1 MAVNTLDSIE
11 VIPTGAAIGAEVRGV
26 DFAQIVPQEV
36 GDRVNEIWAQHKV
49 LLLRG
54 QILDKQALY
63 EAAEIL
69 GGVQE
74 TGSRAMNLKAGWKEG
89 SARISDFPGISY
101 ISNLNENGEPV
112 LRTKGSGSLEIGWHT
127 DNSYMQE
134 PPMGSMLNAVEVP
147 VDGGGHTS
155 FLDTVA
161 AYETMQDALKQEIEG
176 LHMCHDNSHSTV
188 GQLRAIYNGVEPTCR
203 EEVDG
208 PVHPLVRI
216 HPASGKRS
224 LYLSRRHG
232 FPSAYIVEL
241 SDEESEDLQDRIWAH
256 VAQDKFT
263 WTHTDWQVGDLVMWD
278 NQQLLHKRSAI
289 DPTQKRIMQRTLVKS
304 KGFISA
310 WNSAAVAE

>member
-1 MAVNTLDSIE
+1 MVNTLDDVE
-11 VIPTGAAIGAEVRGV
+11 VVPTGAAVGAEVRGL
-26 DFAQIVPQEV
+26 DFAQKVPKEV
-36 GDRVNEIWAQHKV
+36 AVRVNEVWAQHKV
-49 LLLRG
+49 LLLRN
-54 QILDKQALY
+54 QFLDKSSLY
-63 EAAEIL
+63 QAAEVL

-89 SARISDFPGISY
+89 TARISDFPGISY
-101 ISNLNENGEPV
+101 ISNLDENGEPV

-127 DNSYMQE
+127 DNSYMQD
-134 PPMGSMLNAVEVP
+134 PPMGSLLNAVEVP

-161 AYETMQDALKQEIEG
+161 AYESMTESLKLEIEG

-216 HPASGKRS
+216 HPITGKRS
-224 LYLSRRHG
+224 IYLSRRHG

-241 SDEESEDLQDRIWAH
+241 SDAESEDLQDRIWAH

-263 WTHTDWQVGDLVMWD
+263 WTHTDWKVGDLVMWD

-289 DPTQKRIMQRTLVKS
+289 DPTQKRVMQRTLVKS
-304 KGFISA
+304 EGFISA
-310 WNSAAVAE
+310 WDSTAAAE

>member
-1 MAVNTLDSIE
+1 MVNTLDDVE
-11 VIPTGAAIGAEVRGV
+11 VVPTGAAVGAEVRGL
-26 DFAQIVPQEV
+26 DFAQKVPKEV
-36 GDRVNEIWAQHKV
+36 AVRVNEVWARHKV
-49 LLLRG
+49 LLLRN
-54 QILDKQALY
+54 QFLDKSLLY
-63 EAAEIL
+63 QAAEVL

-89 SARISDFPGISY
+89 TARISDFPGISY
-101 ISNLNENGEPV
+101 ISNLDENGEPV

-127 DNSYMQE
+127 DNSYMQD
-134 PPMGSMLNAVEVP
+134 PPMGSLLNAVEVP

-161 AYETMQDALKQEIEG
+161 AYESMTESLKLEIEG

-188 GQLRAIYNGVEPTCR
+188 GQLRAMYNGVEPTCR

-208 PVHPLVRI
+208 PVHPLVRV
-216 HPASGKRS
+216 HPITGKRS
-224 LYLSRRHG
+224 IYLSRRHG

-241 SDEESEDLQDRIWAH
+241 SDAESEDLQDRIWAH

-263 WTHTDWQVGDLVMWD
+263 WTHTDWKVGDLVMWD

-289 DPTQKRIMQRTLVKS
+289 DPTQKRVMQRTLVKS
-304 KGFISA
+304 EGFISA
-310 WNSAAVAE
+310 WDSTSPAE

>member
-1 MAVNTLDSIE
+1 MVNTLDDVE
-11 VIPTGAAIGAEVRGV
+11 VVPTGAAVGAEVRGL
-26 DFAQIVPQEV
+26 DFAQKVPKEV
-36 GDRVNEIWAQHKV
+36 AVWVNEVWALHKV
-49 LLLRG
+49 LLLRN
-54 QILDKQALY
+54 QFLDKSLLY
-63 EAAEIL
+63 QAAEVL

-89 SARISDFPGISY
+89 TARISDFPGISY
-101 ISNLNENGEPV
+101 ISNLDENGEPV

-127 DNSYMQE
+127 DNSYMQD
-134 PPMGSMLNAVEVP
+134 PPMGSLLNAVEVP

-161 AYETMQDALKQEIEG
+161 AYESMTESLKLEIEG

-216 HPASGKRS
+216 HPITGKRS
-224 LYLSRRHG
+224 IYLSRRHG

-241 SDEESEDLQDRIWAH
+241 SDAESEDLQDRIWAH

-263 WTHTDWQVGDLVMWD
+263 WTHTDWKVGDLVMWD

-289 DPTQKRIMQRTLVKS
+289 DPTQKRVMQRTLVKS
-304 KGFISA
+304 EGFISA
-310 WNSAAVAE
+310 WDSTSPAE

>member
-11 VIPTGAAIGAEVRGV
+11 VIPTGAALGAEVRGV

-54 QILDKQALY
+54 QILDKKALY

-161 AYETMQDALKQEIEG
+161 AYETMQDAFKQEIEG

>member
-1 MAVNTLDSIE
+1 MVNTLDDVE
-11 VIPTGAAIGAEVRGV
+11 VVPTGAAVGAEVRGLA
-26 DFAQIVPQEV
+26 FAQKVPKEV
-36 GDRVNEIWAQHKV
+36 AVRVNEVWAQHKV
-49 LLLRG
+49 LLLRN
-54 QILDKQALY
+54 QFLDKSSLY
-63 EAAEIL
+63 QAAEVL

-89 SARISDFPGISY
+89 TARISDFPGISY
-101 ISNLNENGEPV
+101 ISNLDENGEPV

-127 DNSYMQE
+127 DNSYMQD
-134 PPMGSMLNAVEVP
+134 PPMGSLLNAVEVP

-161 AYETMQDALKQEIEG
+161 AYESMTESLKLEIEG

-216 HPASGKRS
+216 HPITGKRS
-224 LYLSRRHG
+224 IYLSRRHG

-241 SDEESEDLQDRIWAH
+241 SDAESEDLQDRIWAH

-263 WTHTDWQVGDLVMWD
+263 WTHTDWKVGDLVMWD

-289 DPTQKRIMQRTLVKS
+289 DPTQKRVMQRTLVKS
-304 KGFISA
+304 EGFISA
-310 WNSAAVAE
+310 WDSTAAAE

>member
-1 MAVNTLDSIE
+1 MVNTLDDIE
-11 VIPTGAAIGAEVRGV
+11 VVPTGAAVGAEVRGL
-26 DFAQIVPQEV
+26 DFAQKVPKEV
-36 GDRVNEIWAQHKV
+36 AVRVNEVWAQHKV
-49 LLLRG
+49 LLLRN
-54 QILDKQALY
+54 QFLDKSLLY
-63 EAAEIL
+63 QAAEVL

-89 SARISDFPGISY
+89 TARISDFPGISY
-101 ISNLNENGEPV
+101 ISNLDENGEPV

-127 DNSYMQE
+127 DNSYMQD
-134 PPMGSMLNAVEVP
+134 PPMGSLLNAVEVP
-147 VDGGGHTS
+147 IDGGGHTS

-161 AYETMQDALKQEIEG
+161 AYESMTESLKLEIEG

-216 HPASGKRS
+216 HPITGKRS
-224 LYLSRRHG
+224 IYLSRRHG

-241 SDEESEDLQDRIWAH
+241 SDAESEDLQDRIWAH

-263 WTHTDWQVGDLVMWD
+263 WTHTDWKVGDLVMWD

-289 DPTQKRIMQRTLVKS
+289 DPTQKRVMQRTLVKS
-304 KGFISA
+304 EGFISA
-310 WNSAAVAE
+310 WDSTATAE

>member
-1 MAVNTLDSIE
+1 MVNTLDDVE
-11 VIPTGAAIGAEVRGV
+11 VVPTGAAVGAEVRGL
-26 DFAQIVPQEV
+26 DFAQKVPKEV
-36 GDRVNEIWAQHKV
+36 AVRVNEVWAQHKV
-49 LLLRG
+49 LLLRN
-54 QILDKQALY
+54 QFLDKSSLY
-63 EAAEIL
+63 QAAEVL

-89 SARISDFPGISY
+89 TARISDFPGISY
-101 ISNLNENGEPV
+101 ISNLDENGEPV

-127 DNSYMQE
+127 DNSYMQD
-134 PPMGSMLNAVEVP
+134 PPMGSLLNAVEVP

-161 AYETMQDALKQEIEG
+161 AYESMPEPLKLEIEG

-188 GQLRAIYNGVEPTCR
+188 GQLRAVYNGVEPTCR

-216 HPASGKRS
+216 HPITGKRS
-224 LYLSRRHG
+224 IYLSRRHG

-241 SDEESEDLQDRIWAH
+241 SDAESEDLQDRIWAH

-263 WTHTDWQVGDLVMWD
+263 WTHADWKVGDLVMWD

-289 DPTQKRIMQRTLVKS
+289 DPTQKRVMQRTLVKS
-304 KGFISA
+304 EGFISA
-310 WNSAAVAE
+310 WDSTAAAE

>member
-1 MAVNTLDSIE
+1 M
-11 VIPTGAAIGAEVRGV
+11 RGV

-263 WTHTDWQVGDLVMWD
+263 WTQTVCQEGALVNWD
-278 NQQLLHKRSAI
+278 NQHLLHKRSAI

>member
-1 MAVNTLDSIE
+1 MVNTLDDVE
-11 VIPTGAAIGAEVRGV
+11 VVPTGAAVGAEVRGL
-26 DFAQIVPQEV
+26 DFAKKVPKEV
-36 GDRVNEIWAQHKV
+36 AARVNDVWAEHKV
-49 LLLRG
+49 LLLRN
-54 QILDKQALY
+54 QFLNKSLLY
-63 EAAEIL
+63 QAAEVL

-74 TGSRAMNLKAGWKEG
+74 TGSRGMNLKAGWKEG
-89 SARISDFPGISY
+89 TARISDFPGISY
-101 ISNLNENGEPV
+101 ISNLDENGEPV

-127 DNSYMQE
+127 DNSHMQD
-134 PPMGSMLNAVEVP
+134 PPMGSLLNAVEVP

-161 AYETMQDALKQEIEG
+161 AYESMTESLKLEIEG

-216 HPASGKRS
+216 HPITGKRS
-224 LYLSRRHG
+224 IYLSRRHG

-241 SDEESEDLQDRIWAH
+241 SDAESEDLQDRIWAH

-263 WTHTDWQVGDLVMWD
+263 WTHTDWKVGDLVMWD

-289 DPTQKRIMQRTLVKS
+289 DPTQKRVMQRTLVKS
-304 KGFISA
+304 EGVISA
-310 WNSAAVAE
+310 WNSTAAAD

>member
-1 MAVNTLDSIE
+1 MVNTLDDVE
-11 VIPTGAAIGAEVRGV
+11 VVPTGAAVGAEMRGL
-26 DFAQIVPQEV
+26 DFAEKVPKEV
-36 GDRVNEIWAQHKV
+36 AVRVNEVWAQHKV
-49 LLLRG
+49 LLLRN
-54 QILDKQALY
+54 QFLNKSLLY
-63 EAAEIL
+63 QAAEVL

-89 SARISDFPGISY
+89 TARISDFPGISY
-101 ISNLNENGEPV
+101 ISNLDENGEPV

-127 DNSYMQE
+127 DNSYMQD
-134 PPMGSMLNAVEVP
+134 PPMGSLLNAVEVP

-161 AYETMQDALKQEIEG
+161 AYESMTESLKLEIEG

-216 HPASGKRS
+216 HPITGKRS
-224 LYLSRRHG
+224 IYPSRRHG

-241 SDEESEDLQDRIWAH
+241 SDAESEDLQDRIWAH

-263 WTHTDWQVGDLVMWD
+263 WTHTDWKVGDLVMWD

-289 DPTQKRIMQRTLVKS
+289 DPTQKRVMQRTLVKS
-304 KGFISA
+304 EGVISA
-310 WNSAAVAE
+310 WNSTAAAE

>member
-1 MAVNTLDSIE
+1 MVNTLDDVE
-11 VIPTGAAIGAEVRGV
+11 VVPTGAAVGAEMRGL
-26 DFAQIVPQEV
+26 DFAEKVPKEV
-36 GDRVNEIWAQHKV
+36 AVRVNEVWAQHKV
-49 LLLRG
+49 LLLRN
-54 QILDKQALY
+54 QFLDKSLLY
-63 EAAEIL
+63 QAAEVL

-89 SARISDFPGISY
+89 TARISDFPGISY
-101 ISNLNENGEPV
+101 ISNLDENGEPV

-127 DNSYMQE
+127 DNSYMQD
-134 PPMGSMLNAVEVP
+134 PPMGSLLNAVEVP

-161 AYETMQDALKQEIEG
+161 AYESMTESLKLEIEG

-216 HPASGKRS
+216 HPITGKRS
-224 LYLSRRHG
+224 IYLSRRHG

-241 SDEESEDLQDRIWAH
+241 SDAESEDLQDRIWAH

-263 WTHTDWQVGDLVMWD
+263 WTHTDWKVGDLVMWD

-289 DPTQKRIMQRTLVKS
+289 DPTQKRVMQRTLVKS
-304 KGFISA
+304 EGVISA
-310 WNSAAVAE
+310 WNSTAAAE

>member
-1 MAVNTLDSIE
+1 MVNTLDNIE
-11 VIPTGAAIGAEVRGV
+11 VVPTGAAVGAEVRGL
-26 DFAQIVPQEV
+26 DFAQKVPKEV
-36 GDRVNEIWAQHKV
+36 AVRVNEVWAQHKV
-49 LLLRG
+49 LLLRN
-54 QILDKQALY
+54 QFLDKSLLY
-63 EAAEIL
+63 QAAEVL

-89 SARISDFPGISY
+89 TARISDFPGISY
-101 ISNLNENGEPV
+101 ISNLDENGEPV
-112 LRTKGSGSLEIGWHT
+112 LRTKGSGSLELGWHT
-127 DNSYMQE
+127 DNSYMQD
-134 PPMGSMLNAVEVP
+134 PPMGSLLNAVEVP
-147 VDGGGHTS
+147 IDGGGHTS

-161 AYETMQDALKQEIEG
+161 AYESMTESLKLEIEG

-216 HPASGKRS
+216 HPITGKRS
-224 LYLSRRHG
+224 IYLSRRHG

-241 SDEESEDLQDRIWAH
+241 TDAESEDLQDRIWAH

-263 WTHTDWQVGDLVMWD
+263 WTHTDWKVGDLVMWD

-289 DPTQKRIMQRTLVKS
+289 DPTQKRVMQRTLVKS
-304 KGFISA
+304 EGFISA
-310 WNSAAVAE
+310 WDSTAAAE

>member
-1 MAVNTLDSIE
+1 MVNTLDNIE
-11 VIPTGAAIGAEVRGV
+11 VVPTGAAVGAEVRGL
-26 DFAQIVPQEV
+26 DFAQKVPKEV
-36 GDRVNEIWAQHKV
+36 AVRVNEVWAQHKV
-49 LLLRG
+49 LLLRN
-54 QILDKQALY
+54 QFLDKSLLY
-63 EAAEIL
+63 QAAEVL

-89 SARISDFPGISY
+89 TARISDFPGISY
-101 ISNLNENGEPV
+101 ISNLDENGEPV

-127 DNSYMQE
+127 DNSYMQD
-134 PPMGSMLNAVEVP
+134 PPMGSLLNAVEVP
-147 VDGGGHTS
+147 IDGGGHTS

-161 AYETMQDALKQEIEG
+161 AYESMTESLKLEIEG

-216 HPASGKRS
+216 HPITGKRS
-224 LYLSRRHG
+224 IYLSRRHG

-241 SDEESEDLQDRIWAH
+241 TDAESEDLQDRIWAH

-263 WTHTDWQVGDLVMWD
+263 WTHTDWKVGDLVMWD

-289 DPTQKRIMQRTLVKS
+289 DPTQKRVMQRTLVKS
-304 KGFISA
+304 EGFISA
-310 WNSAAVAE
+310 WDSTAAAE

>member
-1 MAVNTLDSIE
+1 MVNTLDDVE
-11 VIPTGAAIGAEVRGV
+11 VVPTGAAVGAEMRGL
-26 DFAQIVPQEV
+26 DFAEKVPKEV
-36 GDRVNEIWAQHKV
+36 AVRVNEIWAQHKV
-49 LLLRG
+49 LLLRN
-54 QILDKQALY
+54 QFLNKSLLY
-63 EAAEIL
+63 QAAEVL

-89 SARISDFPGISY
+89 TARISDFPGISY
-101 ISNLNENGEPV
+101 ISNLDENGEPV

-127 DNSYMQE
+127 DNSYMQD
-134 PPMGSMLNAVEVP
+134 PPMGSLLNAVEVP

-161 AYETMQDALKQEIEG
+161 AYESMTESLKLEIEG

-216 HPASGKRS
+216 HPITGKRS
-224 LYLSRRHG
+224 IYLSRRHG

-241 SDEESEDLQDRIWAH
+241 SDAESEDLQDRIWAH

-263 WTHTDWQVGDLVMWD
+263 WTHTDWKVGDLVMWD

-289 DPTQKRIMQRTLVKS
+289 DPTQKRVMQRTLVKS
-304 KGFISA
+304 EGVISA
-310 WNSAAVAE
+310 WNSTAAAD

>member
-1 MAVNTLDSIE
+1 MVNTLNDVE
-11 VIPTGAAIGAEVRGV
+11 VVPTGAAVGAEVRGL
-26 DFAQIVPQEV
+26 DFAQKVPKEV
-36 GDRVNEIWAQHKV
+36 AVRVNEVWAQHKV
-49 LLLRG
+49 LLLRN
-54 QILDKQALY
+54 QFLDKSSLY
-63 EAAEIL
+63 QAAEVL

-89 SARISDFPGISY
+89 TARISDFPGISY
-101 ISNLNENGEPV
+101 ISNLDENGEPV

-127 DNSYMQE
+127 DNSYMQD
-134 PPMGSMLNAVEVP
+134 PPMGSLLNAVEVP

-161 AYETMQDALKQEIEG
+161 AYESMTESLKLEIEG

-216 HPASGKRS
+216 HPITGKRS
-224 LYLSRRHG
+224 IYLSRRHG

-241 SDEESEDLQDRIWAH
+241 SDAESEDLQDRIWAH

-263 WTHTDWQVGDLVMWD
+263 WTHTDWKVGDLVMWD

-289 DPTQKRIMQRTLVKS
+289 DPTQKRVMQRTLVKS
-304 KGFISA
+304 EGFISA
-310 WNSAAVAE
+310 WDSTAAAE

>member
-1 MAVNTLDSIE
+1 MVNTLDDIE
-11 VIPTGAAIGAEVRGV
+11 VVPTGAAVGAEVRGL
-26 DFAQIVPQEV
+26 DFAQKVPKEV
-36 GDRVNEIWAQHKV
+36 AVRVNEVWAQHKV
-49 LLLRG
+49 LLLRN
-54 QILDKQALY
+54 QFLDKSLLY
-63 EAAEIL
+63 QAAEVL

-89 SARISDFPGISY
+89 TARISDFPGISY
-101 ISNLNENGEPV
+101 ISNLDENGEPV

-127 DNSYMQE
+127 DNSYMQD
-134 PPMGSMLNAVEVP
+134 PPMGSLLNAVEVP
-147 VDGGGHTS
+147 IDGGGHTS

-161 AYETMQDALKQEIEG
+161 AYESMTESLKLEIEG

-188 GQLRAIYNGVEPTCR
+188 GQLRAIYNGVGPTCR

-216 HPASGKRS
+216 HPITGKRS
-224 LYLSRRHG
+224 IYLSRRHG

-241 SDEESEDLQDRIWAH
+241 SDAESEDLQDRIWAH

-263 WTHTDWQVGDLVMWD
+263 WTHTDWKVGDLVMWD

-289 DPTQKRIMQRTLVKS
+289 DPTQKRVMQRTLVKS
-304 KGFISA
+304 EGFISA
-310 WNSAAVAE
+310 WDSTAAAE

>member
-1 MAVNTLDSIE
+1 MVNTLDDVE
-11 VIPTGAAIGAEVRGV
+11 VVPTGAAVGAEVRGL
-26 DFAQIVPQEV
+26 DFAQKVPKEV
-36 GDRVNEIWAQHKV
+36 AVRVNEVWAQHKV
-49 LLLRG
+49 LLLRN
-54 QILDKQALY
+54 QFLDKSSLY
-63 EAAEIL
+63 QAAEVL

-89 SARISDFPGISY
+89 TARISDFPGISY
-101 ISNLNENGEPV
+101 ISNLDENGEPV

-127 DNSYMQE
+127 DNSYMQD
-134 PPMGSMLNAVEVP
+134 PPMGSLLNAVEVP
-147 VDGGGHTS
+147 INGGGHTS

-161 AYETMQDALKQEIEG
+161 AYESMTESLKLEIEG

-216 HPASGKRS
+216 HPITGKRS
-224 LYLSRRHG
+224 IYLSRRHG

-241 SDEESEDLQDRIWAH
+241 SDAESEDLQDRIWAH

-263 WTHTDWQVGDLVMWD
+263 WTHTDWKVGDLVMWD

-289 DPTQKRIMQRTLVKS
+289 DPTQKRVMQRTLVKS
-304 KGFISA
+304 EGFISA
-310 WNSAAVAE
+310 WDSTAAAE

>member
-1 MAVNTLDSIE
+1 MVNTLDDVE
-11 VIPTGAAIGAEVRGV
+11 VVPTGAAVGAEMRGL
-26 DFAQIVPQEV
+26 DFAEKVPKEV
-36 GDRVNEIWAQHKV
+36 AVRVNEVWAQHKV
-49 LLLRG
+49 LLLRN
-54 QILDKQALY
+54 QFLDKSLLY
-63 EAAEIL
+63 QAAEVL

-89 SARISDFPGISY
+89 TARISDFPGISY
-101 ISNLNENGEPV
+101 ISNLDENGEPV

-127 DNSYMQE
+127 DNSYMQD
-134 PPMGSMLNAVEVP
+134 PPMGSLLNAVEVP

-161 AYETMQDALKQEIEG
+161 AYESMTESLKLEIEG

-188 GQLRAIYNGVEPTCR
+188 GQLRAIYDGVEPTCR

-216 HPASGKRS
+216 HPITGKRS
-224 LYLSRRHG
+224 IYLSRRHG

-241 SDEESEDLQDRIWAH
+241 SDAKSEDLQDRIWAH
-256 VAQDKFT
+256 VAQNKFT
-263 WTHTDWQVGDLVMWD
+263 WTHTDWKVGDLVMWD

-289 DPTQKRIMQRTLVKS
+289 DPTQKRVMQRTLVKS
-304 KGFISA
+304 EGVISA
-310 WNSAAVAE
+310 WNSTAAAE